1 MSIVYKVATLTW
13 IIGKRLI
20 KVPFLGMPN
29 VLAGREIVRELL
41 QNNATPDA
49 LAQETLRLLNSP
61 TAQAKLQEELA
72 TVTSAL
78 GDYGAAGRSAEAIIL
93 ELKRPISR
101 HS

>member
-1 MSIVYKVATLTW
+1 
-13 IIGKRLI
+13 
-20 KVPFLGMPN
+20 MPN

-49 LAQETLRLLNSP
+49 LAQETIRLLNSP

-78 GDYGAAGRSAEAIIL
+78 GDHGAADRAAEAIIL
-93 ELKRPISR
+93 KLERPTSQP
-101 HS
+101 S